1 MKPLSW
7 SEAFGKGAGRIQAS
21 TIRELLKL
29 TQRPGILSFAGG
41 SRPPSSS
48 PRRRRRK
55 PRRGSCGRRARSPSS
70 TAPPRATPPK
80 GLRGGVDRRA
90 PRGGPHHHREPAG
103 LGPRGQGLPGRG
115 SPCCWRPQA
124 TWGPSR
130 PSVSKAPASSRCPPG
145 RRARTWTPWKRSSR
159 GAPRFLYLIPS
170 FQNPTG
176 ASRPF
181 PPGSGSCRW

>member
-7 SEAFGKGAGRIQAS
+7 SEAFGKSAGRIQAS

-48 PRRRRRK
+48 PRRRRRR

-115 SPCCWRPQA
+115 SPVLLEAPSYMGAIQA
-124 TWGPSR
+124 FRLQG
-130 PSVSKAPASSRCPPG
+130 
-145 RRARTWTPWKRSSR
+145 
-159 GAPRFLYLIPS
+159 PRFLTVPAGEEGPDLDALEEVLKGSAPLPLPHPL
-170 FQNPTG
+170 FPEPHG